1 LAPKLGE
8 ILRRTFLAWIQ
19 QPATVKPGP
28 TWESGCD
35 QWFSA
40 YPAWGVGLV
49 LALGFVARV
58 WVAHGTFLNP
68 DECLHFQLANQP
80 SFALAFRESHHTMH
94 PPLLVLI
101 LYFWRVLGTSELVL
115 RLPSAIAGTLF
126 SWFTFRW
133 LTNLFGNATGWI
145 GLIFVTFLSS
155 MIGLSAEVRQYALLL
170 VFASCCLYLLER
182 ALADNSPA
190 MMLLFSISLC
200 LALLS
205 HYSGALFAVA
215 IAVYAVLR
223 MLAEPPARG
232 TVVVWMVGQA
242 GALAVALFL
251 YFTYVA
257 KLVGGT
263 AEASQDIHQWMRDIY
278 LRRSFFQPGHDN
290 PLWFMVVRTGSVFQ
304 FLFGQLAIGDLALPL
319 FIAGLVLLARAKTAP
334 GPTKVAP
341 KLLALLLVL
350 PFIVNCGAALARKYP
365 YGGTRH
371 SVFLAIFGLAGVSFV
386 VARAVGQR
394 IARGVALALIV
405 CAFSNAFATRPPLSL
420 KRTDQSAAHMDAAIQ
435 LLMQHAGEPIFVDYQ
450 SSLLLGHYLCR
461 QKPLQRT
468 WIASVFDVF
477 ECEGRRVI
485 SVHYRDWSFTPA
497 SFPLQWEEAVR
508 TYKLPQG
515 SGVWIFQAGWGA
527 DLVPKLQ
534 TNYAEFRELPAQ
546 SFGRN
551 ITVFKLTVGQ
561 PLPSVP
567 VTPGPAHQEE
577 RNN

>member
-1 LAPKLGE
+1 
-8 ILRRTFLAWIQ
+8 
-19 QPATVKPGP
+19 V
-28 TWESGCD
+28 
-35 QWFSA
+35 
-40 YPAWGVGLV
+40 
-49 LALGFVARV
+49 RV

-94 PPLLVLI
+94 PPLLIII
-101 LYFWRVLGTSELVL
+101 LYFWRVLGTSEVVL

-133 LTNLFGNATGWI
+133 LTNLFGNATGGI
-145 GLIFVTFLSS
+145 GLIFVTFLPS

-170 VFASCCLYLLER
+170 VFASGCLYLLER
-182 ALADNSPA
+182 ALADDSPA
-190 MMLLFSISLC
+190 MMLLFSLSLC
-200 LALLS
+200 LTLLS
-205 HYSGALFAVA
+205 HYSGVLFAVA
-215 IAVYAVLR
+215 IAVYATLR
-223 MLAEPPARG
+223 MLAKRPARS
-232 TVVVWMVGQA
+232 TAVVWMVGQA

-304 FLFGQLAIGDLALPL
+304 FIFGQLAIGDLALPL
-319 FIAGLVLLARAKTAP
+319 FIAGLALLARAKTAP

-341 KLLALLLVL
+341 KLLALLLVF
-350 PFIVNCGAALARKYP
+350 PFIVNWGAALARKYP

-371 SVFLAIFGLAGVSFV
+371 SVFLAICGLAGVSFV
-386 VARAVGQR
+386 VARMVGQR
-394 IARGVALALIV
+394 ITRGVPLALIV
-405 CAFSNAFATRPPLSL
+405 CALSNAFATHPPLYM
-420 KRTDQSAAHMDAAIQ
+420 KRTDQSTAHMEAAMQ
-435 LLMQHAGEPIFVDYQ
+435 LLRQDASPEEPIFVDYQ

-461 QKPLQRT
+461 QKPIQRT
-468 WIASVFDVF
+468 WIASGFDVF
-477 ECEGRRVI
+477 ECEGHRVI

-497 SFPLQWEEAVR
+497 SFPLQWEEVVR
-508 TYKLPQG
+508 TYKLPQD

-527 DLVPKLQ
+527 DIAPQLK
-534 TNYAEFRELPAQ
+534 TNYAEFHELPAQ

-551 ITVFKLTVGQ
+551 ITIFKLTVGQ
-561 PLPSVP
+561 PMPSVP
-567 VTPGPAHQEE
+567 VIPGPARQEE

>member
-1 LAPKLGE
+1 M
-8 ILRRTFLAWIQ
+8 
-19 QPATVKPGP
+19 
-28 TWESGCD
+28 
-35 QWFSA
+35 
-40 YPAWGVGLV
+40 
-49 LALGFVARV
+49 ARV
-58 WVAHGTFLNP
+58 WVADGTFLNP

-80 SFALAFRESHHTMH
+80 SFAQAFRESHHTMH

-101 LYFWRVLGTSELVL
+101 LYFWRGLGTSEVVL

-145 GLIFVTFLSS
+145 GLVFVTFLSS

-182 ALADNSPA
+182 ALADDSPA

-205 HYSGALFAVA
+205 HYSGVLFAVA
-215 IAVYAVLR
+215 IGVYAILR
-223 MLAEPPARG
+223 MLAKRPARG
-232 TVVVWMVGQA
+232 TAVTWVSGQA

-304 FLFGQLAIGDLALPL
+304 FIFGQLVIGDLALPL
-319 FIAGLVLLARAKTAP
+319 FITGLVVLARAKTAP

-350 PFIVNCGAALARKYP
+350 SFIVNCGAALAGKYP

-386 VARAVGQR
+386 AAGMVGQR

-405 CAFSNAFATRPPLSL
+405 CAFSNAFATRQPLYMN
-420 KRTDQSAAHMDAAIQ
+420 RADQSTAHMEAAIQ
-435 LLMQHAGEPIFVDYQ
+435 LLRQHASPGEPIFVDYQ

-461 QKPLQRT
+461 QKPIQRT
-468 WIASVFDVF
+468 WIASGFDVF
-477 ECEGRRVI
+477 ECEGHRVI

-497 SFPLQWEEAVR
+497 SFPLQWEEVVR

-515 SGVWIFQAGWGA
+515 SEVCIFQAGWGA
-527 DLVPKLQ
+527 DLAPKLK
-534 TNYAEFRELPAQ
+534 TNYSEFRDLPTQ
-546 SFGRN
+546 SFGHN
-551 ITVFKLTVGQ
+551 ITIFMLTVGQ
-561 PLPSVP
+561 PMPSVP
-567 VTPGPAHQEE
+567 ITPGPARQEE